1 MSHPHILLVRRFT
14 LNVMTA
20 FAIVAGQPSV
30 GFAQHQHDALLGTW
44 KFLPEKS
51 TFVPGPDPYRSMTL
65 NFTVTEAGLKNEAK
79 GVGVDGRPVH
89 ATFMIVTDGK
99 FYPVTGLS
107 AFDSSSYVPVSDR
120 TTVYVRRKHGSS
132 VIAGSRMLSSDGETL
147 FFREKAVDSQGR
159 ETGRAV
165 LVFEKE

>member
-30 GFAQHQHDALLGTW
+30 GFAQHQHNALLGTW

-120 TTVYVRRKHGSS
+120 TTVYVRQKHGSS
-132 VIAGSRMLSSDGETL
+132 VIAGSRMLSSDGATL

-159 ETGRAV
+159 EIGRAV